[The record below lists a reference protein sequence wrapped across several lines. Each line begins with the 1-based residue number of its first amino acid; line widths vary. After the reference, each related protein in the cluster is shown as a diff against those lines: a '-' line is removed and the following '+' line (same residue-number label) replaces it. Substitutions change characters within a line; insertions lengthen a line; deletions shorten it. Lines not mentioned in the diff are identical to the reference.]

1 MNGRSDLRNFIW
13 CISPV
18 SLTLPWLVF
27 KISGMDGNPL
37 LISSL
42 SGLSILGAAFL
53 LSWACEVAQKDIS
66 QALALA
72 LLALIAILPE
82 YAVDIYL
89 AWRAGKD
96 PAYASFPVANMTGA
110 NRLLVG
116 IGWSFLVL
124 LYFIKKKRD
133 FIQLDDSRSLEISF
147 LLIATLYS
155 FIIPIKGTLS
165 LIDFFAFILIYI
177 LYLFLASKSHVVEPE
192 IVGPAEAI
200 ASLPPLSR
208 RTITVLMV
216 LYSAFCI
223 LISTEPFTEGL
234 IQVGKQ
240 QGIEEFILIQWI
252 APLASESPEVI
263 VASIF
268 VLRANPSAGMGV
280 LLSSKVNQWTLL
292 VGMIPLIYAI
302 SAGKAIP
309 LTLDGRQVEELL
321 LTSAQSLFAI
331 GVLANLR
338 ISILE
343 AVVLFILF
351 ASQLIFLDPRIRYVY
366 SALYLLLTI
375 VILFNKKRFQLKNLS
390 YLLYLAT
397 KELRSSLKR
406 AG

>member
-1 MNGRSDLRNFIW
+1 MKNLFW
-13 CISPV
+13 CMSPV
-18 SLTLPWLVF
+18 ALTLPWMIIKF
-27 KISGMDGNPL
+27 SGIDHNPL
-37 LISSL
+37 LISL
-42 SGLSILGAAFL
+42 FSGLSILGAAFL

-89 AWRAGKD
+89 TWRAGKD
-96 PAYASFPVANMTGA
+96 PAYAAFPVANMTGA

-116 IGWSFLVL
+116 VGWSSLVL

-155 FIIPIKGTLS
+155 FIIPIKGSLS

-177 LYLFLASKSHVVEPE
+177 LYLFSASKAHVVEPE

-240 QGIEEFILIQWI
+240 LGIEEFILIQWI

-292 VGMIPLIYAI
+292 VGMIPLIYGI
-302 SAGKAIP
+302 SAGKVIP
-309 LTLDGRQVEELL
+309 LTLDDRQVEELL

-343 AVVLFILF
+343 AIVLFILF
-351 ASQLIFLDPRIRYVY
+351 ASQLIFLDTRIRFIY
-366 SALYLLLTI
+366 SGLYLLLTL
-375 VILFNKKRFQLKNLS
+375 VILFNKKTFQVRHLTALLS
-390 YLLYLAT
+390 LTT
-397 KELRSSLKR
+397 KELLSGFKK
-406 AG
+406 